1 MQCVFAL
8 QHPVRRSGRTGEKG
22 GAVAGTFGPALSFCP
37 TFEPG
42 LSPWKG
48 EILPLDHD
56 RPEGLR
62 DNQRLKLFRYRL
74 PGVLT

>member
-1 MQCVFAL
+1 MHFVFAL
-8 QHPVRRSGRTGEKG
+8 PHPVRRSGHAQEKS
-22 GAVAGTFGPALSFCP
+22 GAVAGTFGQALSFCP

-42 LSPWKG
+42 TSPWKG

-62 DNQRLKLFRYRL
+62 DNQRLKLFRCHL